1 MSLGGKSKDV
11 ICTPCIIRS
20 RSIILFEYV
29 PTIQENE
36 ICGDVAWR
44 CWEGESANIK
54 VCILER
60 CQIPRNIWSLR
71 IALWV
76 ADLGCNAQPR
86 DEDDKDFIVAF
97 PAEQE
102 HQYDN
107 LGGARSVMGQFDT
120 ADNLTPRT
128 I

>member
-1 MSLGGKSKDV
+1 MSLDGNFKD
-11 ICTPCIIRS
+11 ITLHIIRS
-20 RSIILFEYV
+20 RSIIWFEYI

-36 ICGDVAWR
+36 ICRDVTWR

-102 HQYDN
+102 QQYDN
-107 LGGARSVMGQFDT
+107 LGGARSFFASNEYKNIYKYKM
-120 ADNLTPRT
+120 
-128 I
+128 